1 MTGSV
6 RHNCLSTRSQPGAR
20 RRLRGWPAALLASV
34 LGIAVPAATVHAVL
48 PDGETGPLPWRVGGN
63 LAFTVDAVAIPDSAG
78 GALEVWVRI
87 PPRTLSQLGEN
98 EHGESKVKLTLR
110 LKTRYGGKHHDAT
123 QELTIADA
131 DTGGA
136 YGKVMTQRFPARPGG
151 YLLEVKLEDLRSQK
165 RGIAYV
171 GRKVTKS
178 MRIEGEVKVEPA
190 ANEIEVSD
198 PALLWTAGREPGQ
211 ERNPPNPERLYGLF
225 APSAQVAFVAR
236 APNGARV
243 AWRWRVRIID
253 NHMNVLA
260 ERDSTADSSAVLR
273 ETVAFDISTV
283 PAGAYTLELQVG
295 REGKQ
300 AVVRRTT
307 LDIAWQLGSWNRD
320 PDDIAD
326 EVHFLFEP
334 KEEEAFQTMGP
345 GAREAAVAQFW
356 RDRDPDPDTGEN
368 EARTAYLARVDHAN
382 KTWSRMGKVKG
393 MYSDMGR
400 VYIRYG
406 EPDEVLRQVLPAG
419 DQTLMHV
426 LQSLDLT
433 ETRPTGEVESKGIGG
448 DQRPFEIWNYDMGI
462 NRSLTAARTEV
473 LNEKARRHMVFLF
486 VDEQGYGD
494 YRLRYSTE

>member
-1 MTGSV
+1 ML
-6 RHNCLSTRSQPGAR
+6 LSTRSRKGAR
-20 RRLRGWPAALLASV
+20 RRLGGWPAVLLASL
-34 LGIAVPAATVHAVL
+34 LGIAATAAAVQAIL

-63 LAFTVDAVAIPDSAG
+63 LAFTVDAVAVPDSAG
-78 GALEVWVRI
+78 GALDVWVRM
-87 PPRTLSQLGEN
+87 PPRTLGQLGEDEN
-98 EHGESKVKLTLR
+98 GVSKVKLSMR
-110 LKTRYGGKHHDAT
+110 LKTRYGGKHHEAT
-123 QELTIADA
+123 QELTIAA
-131 DTGGA
+131 SDTGGA
-136 YGKVMTQRFPARPGG
+136 YGKVMTQRFPAKPGG
-151 YLLEVKLEDLRSQK
+151 YLLEVKLEDQRSQK

-178 MRIEGEVKVEPA
+178 MRVEGEVKVEPG

-198 PALLWTAGREPGQ
+198 PALLWTGGREPGQ
-211 ERNPPNPERLYGLF
+211 LRNPPNPERLYGLF
-225 APSAQVAFVAR
+225 ASSAQIAFLAR
-236 APNGARV
+236 AQKGERV

-253 NHMNVLA
+253 RRMNVVA
-260 ERDSTADSSAVLR
+260 ERDSSADSSAVLR
-273 ETVAFDISTV
+273 DEATFDISTL
-283 PAGAYTLELQVG
+283 PAGEYTVELQVG

-300 AVVRRTT
+300 AVVRRST

-334 KEEEAFQTMGP
+334 KDEEAFQIMGP
-345 GAREAAVAQFW
+345 GAREAALAQFW
-356 RDRDPDPDTGEN
+356 RERDPDPDTGEN

-382 KTWSRMGKVKG
+382 KTWTRMGKVKG

-448 DQRPFEIWNYDMGI
+448 DQRPFEIWNYDMGV
-462 NRSLTAARTEV
+462 NRSLTAARSEV